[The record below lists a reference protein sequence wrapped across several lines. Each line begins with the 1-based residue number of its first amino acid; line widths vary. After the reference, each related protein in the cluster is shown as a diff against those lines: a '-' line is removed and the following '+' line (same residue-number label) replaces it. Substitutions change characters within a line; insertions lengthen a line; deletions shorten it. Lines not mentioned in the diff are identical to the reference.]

1 MNRKQSWVK
10 VTKVAVASLSMVAY
24 TAAPF
29 FAVIP
34 SVAFADTTAA
44 LSAVSEGNYTSWTAN
59 TGTKTDAVSMDD
71 GDTTYISATDNNA
84 RQSFVVSNAGVPS
97 DAIINSVTLG
107 IVAKESGGDA
117 SIKLLVENGTNG
129 SNRNTDSS
137 RGLTASYTTYNR
149 SMTTNPLTNTA
160 WTAAEVNAWTVRFG
174 VEKSN
179 SQTSRIPRV
188 SKVSVVVDYTIPA
201 LNPSLPT
208 SCGLD
213 VALVMDSS
221 GSVDTTEL
229 GQMKFALNAFVS
241 AFLPA
246 TPTQFS
252 VTDFG
257 DTASVLQTFTGNT
270 ASLTTA
276 INTPTSGGYTNW
288 EDGLLKAQSTFDPR
302 GDHPN
307 LVIFASDGNPNRTG
321 NPAVSASESVAL
333 DAAVTVANSLKSS
346 GTRII
351 TLGIGDQLDVA
362 NLEAISS
369 ADAVYTSNFSTLA
382 TDLAALASE
391 LCGGT
396 ITVTKLI
403 DADSNLETA
412 GDRSPASGWTFTT
425 NGSDYVTDI
434 SGQTQAVELNQGTY
448 SAAESVQSAYE
459 LLTASCSGATSNGS
473 FSGNAVSGI
482 EVGSSDIV
490 SCTFINGANQMPVIT
505 VTGDNPLELVVNVGS
520 YAEQG
525 ATADD
530 AEDGSGLTVTD
541 INSSAVNTSAV
552 GSYSVTYNFTDS
564 DGTAAAEATREVQVK
579 TACTDGI
586 DNDSDGQTDDADS
599 GCVVDDPTDNDENST
614 PEIELIGLS
623 LVSVPAGNS
632 YSEQGAMAHD
642 NEDGD
647 NPAVVGGDTVN
658 TNVPGDYI
666 VTYNYTDTGGLSA
679 TEVTR
684 TVTVTSYPQC
694 SDDADNDEDQL
705 IDSADPACHTD
716 KDASN
721 SESYDP
727 NLNDESADPVV
738 DVCPNLEGTQS
749 TVPSGYHLSEGQC
762 VLDTPPVTDV
772 CPNIEGTQE
781 SVPSGYHLSD
791 GQCVADSTNG
801 SGGGTPTDVCP
812 NIDGTQE
819 SVPSGYHL
827 SGGQCVR
834 NSVGGGFPIGGGGG
848 GTPAPAGIV
857 LGATTGQVLG
867 ATSCNE
873 EYIRSYIK
881 YGVLNNLEDVLRLQV
896 FLNDTEGEHLAVTGV
911 YDLATRAAVERFQ
924 VKYGSE
930 VLQPWVSEGL
940 LPDIMTPTGYV
951 YKTTKR
957 WINLLNCPALGLPVP
972 NLSGEGGVGYAP
984 SASGEKGVVAGVS
997 IAEAQTLGDTTIPA
1011 GTDDATGT
1019 NESGGGSTTLLIV
1032 IALIILTGGAWF
1044 GFRGKKTV

>member
-71 GDTTYISATDNNA
+71 GDTTYISATDHNT

-117 SIKLLVENGTNG
+117 SIKLLVENGANG
-129 SNRNTDSS
+129 SDRNTDSS

-252 VTDFG
+252 VTDF
-257 DTASVLQTFTGNT
+257 DNTASVLQTFTGNT

-276 INTPTSGGYTNW
+276 INTPTSGGFTNW
-288 EDGLLKAQSTFDPR
+288 EDGLLKSQSTFDPR
-302 GDHPN
+302 GDPPN

-321 NPAVSASESVAL
+321 NPATVASESVAL

-351 TLGIGDQLDVA
+351 TLGIGDQLDTA

-369 ADAVYTSNFSTLA
+369 ADAIYTTNFSNLA

-564 DGTAAAEATREVQVK
+564 DGGVAVEKTRTVNVVPGENQCND
-579 TACTDGI
+579 TI
-586 DNDSDGQTDDADS
+586 DNDGDTLVDM
-599 GCVVDDPTDNDENST
+599 DDPGCTSIDDPSENE
-614 PEIELIGLS
+614 P
-623 LVSVPAGNS
+623 PAINLT
-632 YSEQGAMAHD
+632 
-642 NEDGD
+642 GD
-647 NPAVVGGDTVN
+647 NPQIVTLNASYAELGATADDAEDGNGLAVTDINSSAVN
-658 TNVPGDYI
+658 TSAVGSYS
-666 VTYNYTDTGGLSA
+666 VTYNFTDSDGGVA
-679 TEVTR
+679 VEKTR
-684 TVTVTSYPQC
+684 TVNVVPGENQC
-694 SDDADNDEDQL
+694 NDTIDNDGDTL
-705 IDSADPACHTD
+705 VDMDDPGCTSIDDP
-716 KDASN
+716 
-721 SESYDP
+721 SE
-727 NLNDESADPVV
+727 NE
-738 DVCPNLEGTQS
+738 
-749 TVPSGYHLSEGQC
+749 
-762 VLDTPPVTDV
+762 PP
-772 CPNIEGTQE
+772 
-781 SVPSGYHLSD
+781 
-791 GQCVADSTNG
+791 A
-801 SGGGTPTDVCP
+801 
-812 NIDGTQE
+812 
-819 SVPSGYHL
+819 
-827 SGGQCVR
+827 
-834 NSVGGGFPIGGGGG
+834 
-848 GTPAPAGIV
+848 
-857 LGATTGQVLG
+857 
-867 ATSCNE
+867 
-873 EYIRSYIK
+873 
-881 YGVLNNLEDVLRLQV
+881 
-896 FLNDTEGEHLAVTGV
+896 
-911 YDLATRAAVERFQ
+911 
-924 VKYGSE
+924 
-930 VLQPWVSEGL
+930 
-940 LPDIMTPTGYV
+940 
-951 YKTTKR
+951 
-957 WINLLNCPALGLPVP
+957 INLTGDNPQIVTLNA
-972 NLSGEGGVGYAP
+972 SYA
-984 SASGEKGVVAGVS
+984 E
-997 IAEAQTLGDTTIPA
+997 
-1011 GTDDATGT
+1011 
-1019 NESGGGSTTLLIV
+1019 
-1032 IALIILTGGAWF
+1032 
-1044 GFRGKKTV
+1044 